1 MEASPDPWI
10 SALRHSH
17 DRLRAS
23 VQSLGSDQLAQRSY
37 PSEWTIAQVLSHLG
51 RRPRSSA

>member
-1 MEASPDPWI
+1 METTQMEASPGPWI

-23 VQSLGSDQLAQRSY
+23 VEPLGPDQLTQRFY
-37 PSEWTIAQVLSHLG
+37 PSEWTIA
-51 RRPRSSA
+51 

>member
-1 MEASPDPWI
+1 MESSPGPWI

-23 VQSLGSDQLAQRSY
+23 VEPLGPDQLAQRSY

-51 RRPRSSA
+51 SQA